1 MNDFWINYP
10 EISMELEEVKNII
23 KSNLENSDKYFKE
36 SIYPLIDT
44 GGKMLRPGFLILSS
58 KFGSFD
64 REKIN
69 NLAAAIEMIHT
80 ATLIHDDIIDEAK
93 LRRGIE
99 TIQSKYGKDYA
110 VYAGD
115 YLFCQCFIMLSKYN
129 YTMENLRDI
138 STAISKICMG
148 EIKQYNI
155 RYSTKTSIKNYLKII
170 SGKTAALFTICFYVG
185 AKEANCT
192 KEVADLLGK
201 IGYHI
206 GMAFQIIDD
215 LLDYCG
221 DDIKLGKNTK
231 SDLIKGYYTLPL
243 ICAMNEDKE
252 GKIKKLLEKSNLC
265 DKEVFDIIQ
274 LVKKY
279 KGIEKARELA
289 DKFTKKAFNNIERL
303 PDVESKAILKEVT
316 QRLLIRNY

>member
-289 DKFTKKAFNNIERL
+289 DKFTKKPLIT
-303 PDVESKAILKEVT
+303 LKDSLMLN
-316 QRLLIRNY
+316 QKLY